1 MQLHVSS
8 RSTLKVA
15 AARIVRHCFAGHE
28 CLHVIG
34 HDVPHLDD
42 NGIERPEQ
50 PRTLPGTWTAAELR
64 HAQAKRMMVVPSELI
79 TFENGIVGPDD
90 LVTLCSVA
98 ELAAAAS
105 EFGVPVKDVRGD
117 VAVVIW
123 ETKAGLEFWELFHAP
138 DPRVARA
145 HSFVRLFPAGMEK
158 DTTALL
164 EHFAR
169 RGEPRSAQLVA
180 GAASVIATH
189 LRGIIR

>member
-1 MQLHVSS
+1 MHLHVSS
-8 RSTLKVA
+8 RSPPKLA
-15 AARIVRHCFAGHE
+15 AARIVSHCFAAHNDQAI
-28 CLHVIG
+28 IG
-34 HDVPHLDD
+34 HDVSHLDD

-79 TFENGIVGPDD
+79 TFENGIVGHDD

-98 ELAAAAS
+98 ELAAAAN

-117 VAVVIW
+117 IAVVIW
-123 ETKAGLEFWELFHAP
+123 ETKAGLELWEPFHAP

-145 HSFVRLFPAGMEK
+145 LSFVRLFPAGMEK

-169 RGEPRSAQLVA
+169 RGEPRSVQLAA

-189 LRGIIR
+189 LMGIIR